1 MNMNIIFLLTVLLI
15 CLNSNFAKF
24 VEETKSNKSLR
35 GAKSVEVDKS
45 LKSNKNRLPA
55 HNKPIITLQTHDKS
69 LKSNKYRLPADN
81 KPIKTLQTH
90 DKSSNSNQAKWKH
103 RETWNHFKSY
113 SKSDVKPKPYG
124 DGVTKK
130 FPIDDYLDPTQ
141 KKYMKYREG
150 PDRQEAM
157 STRENP

>member
-55 HNKPIITLQTHDKS
+55 
-69 LKSNKYRLPADN
+69 DN
-81 KPIKTLQTH
+81 EPIKTLQTH

-141 KKYMKYREG
+141 KKYMEYREG

-157 STRENP
+157 STSENP